1 MCAGVRQH
9 EHQINDVMHMDETG
23 SSRRR
28 RSNSSSGST
37 SPIAINTFSSPTFPT
52 ISQEVL
58 LCAIRSGAGD
68 AAAACS
74 NSFTAAA
81 AAVLASPLG
90 FFSLFSRHFSFFS
103 FFHFP
108 LQAITQC
115 THTATHWM
123 NFTHC
128 RLFLKWRNGWI
139 VPPEL
144 LVFSSFLSIMKSSP
158 ETFAFHVQ

>member
-1 MCAGVRQH
+1 
-9 EHQINDVMHMDETG
+9 MDETG

-28 RSNSSSGST
+28 RSNSSSST

-74 NSFTAAA
+74 NSFSA
-81 AAVLASPLG
+81 AAVASPLG

-103 FFHFP
+103 FSFASNHTMHAHSYPLNEFHTLSIVP
-108 LQAITQC
+108 EMKDDPTE
-115 THTATHWM
+115 WM
-123 NFTHC
+123 NCASGTLSF
-128 RLFLKWRNGWI
+128 FLVSFNDKVQSRNFCI
-139 VPPEL
+139 SRV
-144 LVFSSFLSIMKSSP
+144 V
-158 ETFAFHVQ
+158 TVVQPKIRIKASNV